1 MFLCVFNVTICGCY
15 FSFILKFYTQSH
27 TISCCMTT
35 FCCYCCHSY
44 LQLMFVC
51 FFLSIFHVVC
61 YSSPKA
67 TIITY
72 TQSCNSSSSS
82 NGNIN
87 IINTTCIKKYFHKF
101 LQFMLVLVLEQGVFH
116 VYFHFHLRIIFF
128 SDICYIYIQ
137 HIFRI
142 YSTIVIVVDI
152 HLVFFGKANV
162 LLFCFCDNKNFVHN
176 DFPSSPHCR

>member
-1 MFLCVFNVTICGCY
+1 MF
-15 FSFILKFYTQSH
+15 
-27 TISCCMTT
+27 
-35 FCCYCCHSY
+35 
-44 LQLMFVC
+44 
-51 FFLSIFHVVC
+51 FFSIFHVVC

-87 IINTTCIKKYFHKF
+87 IINTTCINKYFHKISTI
-101 LQFMLVLVLEQGVFH
+101 H
-116 VYFHFHLRIIFF
+116 VGF
-128 SDICYIYIQ
+128 SFGAGGFSCLFSFSFKN
-137 HIFRI
+137 HIFHWYLFI
-142 YSTIVIVVDI
+142 YTYNIFSEYSTIVIVVDI

-176 DFPSSPHCR
+176 DFPSSPHCRWNKILFIIVTQK

>member
-1 MFLCVFNVTICGCY
+1 MVFRLSERILFISLKNFSILPRISYIFWIFCCYLFLCVFNVTICGCY

-82 NGNIN
+82 SNGNIN

-101 LQFMLVLVLEQGVFH
+101 LQFMLVLSFGAGG
-116 VYFHFHLRIIFF
+116 F
-128 SDICYIYIQ
+128 SCLFSFSFKN
-137 HIFRI
+137 HIFHWYLFI
-142 YSTIVIVVDI
+142 YTYNIFSEYI
-152 HLVFFGKANV
+152 V
-162 LLFCFCDNKNFVHN
+162 LLL
-176 DFPSSPHCR
+176 